1 MDDGEVLPSGKSW
14 DDLYDH
20 IISKST
26 EISNEK
32 SNYTGW
38 IAFEVLTR
46 FNDVGVN
53 LISVLASGKDVKDN
67 CGHKD
72 FRRKQKQQKDVERD
86 ISVGGGSE
94 ISKKRGLN

>member
-1 MDDGEVLPSGKSW
+1 MDDGEALPSGKSW

-20 IISKST
+20 VISKSS

-38 IAFEVLTR
+38 IVFEVLTQ

-53 LISVLASGKDVKDN
+53 LISALAPGEEVKDVILLKN
-67 CGHKD
+67 G
-72 FRRKQKQQKDVERD
+72 V
-86 ISVGGGSE
+86 
-94 ISKKRGLN
+94 